1 MQQVSRFPTR
11 EARDLWGIGVA
22 LLAAIALGTMS
33 LAFGVNLTYV
43 VGGLAG
49 LVLLGLT
56 TWKPVVAL
64 AVLVVA
70 VPMTAGLG
78 RNTVIP
84 LLRTNEAMTAV
95 IVVGMVIHTLPQ
107 GRRRGYSGLDLAV
120 LTFVSGAVLVP
131 WAVLNL
137 GRTDVDLSTWQTVLA
152 PVQYLLIYF
161 LFSRVEMSSGARRW
175 LINLT
180 LVCSVV
186 VALIGVAQLADL
198 PGVRDFIATYYPGN
212 VANICQFGVCRPTSL
227 LEHWSS
233 FGAYAVLNFAV
244 ALAIAATPGAGYNSR
259 WLTLVMAA
267 NAVAVLASQ
276 TQAAVGGLLLVIVVI
291 MLHRRR
297 LPRQLLPTIAALAI
311 GVAAFWPQVSARVEQ
326 QLGTA
331 ALGTPESL
339 QTRIGYWNQLFVPV
353 FLEHPWFG
361 SGTVIST
368 EVPPRLTLFVD
379 NEYLGMGFR
388 AGFAGEAL
396 LLLMFGAVLVT
407 AWRSRGS
414 PVPMAAA
421 IGAASAAFV
430 VALAVMGMTAEYLTF
445 AGVAEAFWIV
455 VGLMGWFL
463 IHPVAAPDVTPTP
476 RSSPP
481 GQPNAPTSK

>member
-1 MQQVSRFPTR
+1 MLQVSRFPTR
-11 EARDLWGIGVA
+11 DARDLWGMEAA
-22 LLAAIALGTMS
+22 LLAAIGLGTVS
-33 LAFGVNLTYV
+33 LAFGVSLTYV

-49 LVLLGLT
+49 LFLLGLT
-56 TWKPVVAL
+56 IWRPVVAL
-64 AVLVVA
+64 ALLVVA

-131 WAVLNL
+131 WAVLYL
-137 GRTDVDLSTWQTVLA
+137 GRVDVDLSTWQTVLG

-161 LFSRVEMSSGARRW
+161 LFSRVEMSPRARRW

-180 LVCSVV
+180 LGCSVV
-186 VALIGVAQLADL
+186 VALIGIAQLADL

-212 VANICQFGVCRPTSL
+212 NPNICQFGVCRPTSL

-233 FGAYAVLNFAV
+233 FGAYAVLNFAI
-244 ALAIAATPGAGYNSR
+244 AFAIAATPGAGYSSR

-276 TQAAVGGLLLVIVVI
+276 TQAAVAGLLLVIAVV

-297 LPRQLLPTIAALAI
+297 LPRQLLPTVAALAI

-326 QLGTA
+326 QFGA
-331 ALGTPESL
+331 PGQGSGTPQSL

-368 EVPPRLTLFVD
+368 EVPPRLSLFVD

-388 AGFAGEAL
+388 AGLFGEVL
-396 LLLMFGAVLVT
+396 LLLLLGAVVVT
-407 AWRSRGS
+407 GWRCRGS
-414 PVPMAAA
+414 PAPMAAA
-421 IGAASAAFV
+421 IGASSAAFV
-430 VALAVMGMTAEYLTF
+430 VALAVMGTTAEYLTF
-445 AGVAEAFWIV
+445 AGVAQAFWMV

-463 IHPVAAPDVTPTP
+463 IHPVGGPDVGIGAEILAT
-476 RSSPP
+476 RS
-481 GQPNAPTSK
+481 A